1 VEGNLNFIEGEVMSV
16 FVFPGQGS
24 QYVGMFS
31 EFLDKEE
38 FKDYFER
45 VKEVV
50 GEDFIKK
57 VQEGPEDVLRD
68 TRISQPGIFIVS
80 VILSDYLMENG
91 VIPKYLVGHSLGE
104 YSAFYA
110 GKVFNFETGLKLIK
124 KRAEVMNSV
133 AERVDGGMWAV
144 IGDLSEIEES
154 LMELQ
159 KEEIPLWAANYN
171 APSQLVLSGKKEAF
185 EIWYSK
191 MKNKVK
197 KVVPLSVSGPF
208 HSPLMRE
215 AEEIFKSYL
224 ENIEFSDPKTYIV
237 SSTTGDV
244 VKSKEEAKEILV
256 KQFTSSVRW
265 IDAIN
270 KLTDLGER
278 IFIEVGPGKVLQ
290 GLIKKIDFNV
300 KVLGVEKVE
309 DLEKIRGEL

>member
-1 VEGNLNFIEGEVMSV
+1 MSV

-38 FKDYFER
+38 FKGYFEK
-45 VKEVV
+45 VKEII

-68 TRISQPGIFIVS
+68 TRISQPAIFIVS
-80 VILSDYLMENG
+80 AILSDYLMEND
-91 VIPKYLVGHSLGE
+91 VIPKYLAGHSLGE

-110 GKVFNFETGLKLIK
+110 GRVFNFETGLKLIK
-124 KRAEVMNSV
+124 KRAEVMSSV
-133 AERVDGGMWAV
+133 AEGVDGGMWAV
-144 IGDLSEIEES
+144 IGDLNEIEES
-154 LMELQ
+154 LTELQ

-191 MKNKVK
+191 MKDKVK

-215 AEEIFKSYL
+215 AEEVFKGYL
-224 ENIEFSDPKTYIV
+224 ENVEFSDPKTDIV
-237 SSTTGDV
+237 SSTTGEV

-265 IDAIN
+265 IDTVN

-278 IFIEVGPGKVLQ
+278 IFIEVGPGKILQ
-290 GLIKKIDFNV
+290 GLIKKIDPNV
-300 KVLGVEKVE
+300 KVLGVEKIE

>member
-1 VEGNLNFIEGEVMSV
+1 MSV

-38 FKDYFER
+38 FKDYFEK
-45 VKEVV
+45 VKEVM

-68 TRISQPGIFIVS
+68 TRISQPAIFIIS
-80 VILSDYLMENG
+80 AILSDYLMEND
-91 VIPKYLVGHSLGE
+91 VIPKYLAGHSLGE

-110 GKVFNFETGLKLIK
+110 GGVFDFETGLKLIK
-124 KRAEVMNSV
+124 KRAEVMSSV
-133 AERVDGGMWAV
+133 AERIDGGMWAI
-144 IGDLSEIEES
+144 IGDLKEIEES
-154 LMELQ
+154 LTELR

-185 EIWYSK
+185 EIWYLK
-191 MKNKVK
+191 MKDKVK

-215 AEEIFKSYL
+215 AEEIFKGYL
-224 ENIEFSDPKTYIV
+224 EKVEFNNPKTGII
-237 SSTTGDV
+237 SSTTGEV
-244 VKSKEEAKEILV
+244 VKSKKEAKEILV

-265 IDAIN
+265 IDTVN

-290 GLIKKIDFNV
+290 GLIKKIDSNV

-309 DLEKIRGEL
+309 DLERIRGEL